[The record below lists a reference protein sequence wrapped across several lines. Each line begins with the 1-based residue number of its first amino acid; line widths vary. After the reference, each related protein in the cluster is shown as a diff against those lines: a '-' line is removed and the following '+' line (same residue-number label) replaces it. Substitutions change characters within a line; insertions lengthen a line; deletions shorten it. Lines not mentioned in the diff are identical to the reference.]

1 MSFPASLPTR
11 VVKGRFVTPRGRAAQ
26 GTVRI
31 VLNNFMQGP
40 ADDLFVTAYDET
52 IPLDSNGAFS
62 VRLPATDAPGW
73 TPSSYKIVVT
83 ITNAERPDHLEGID
97 RIGPNWRPADQVLR
111 HTLSI
116 PHSETGPI
124 DLADVANIPA
134 PIPGQSYIVAASKG
148 SPGGVATLDENGKVP
163 SSQLPPASGGG
174 GGGGP
179 VSWNDVQDKPTSFPA
194 RSIVHV
200 QSQPSTSWD
209 VVHSFG
215 REPNVV
221 IVIDGESVMAD
232 VKYPTPTT
240 VAINFGAPQTGKALL
255 T

>member
-1 MSFPASLPTR
+1 MSFPASLATR
-11 VVKGRFVTPRGRAAQ
+11 TVKGRFITFQGKAAE

-31 VLNNFMQGP
+31 VLNDFMQGP
-40 ADDLFVTAYDET
+40 SDDLFVAPFDRTF
-52 IPLDSNGAFS
+52 PLDRLGGFS
-62 VRLPATDAPGW
+62 VELPATDAPDW
-73 TPSSYKIVVT
+73 THSSYKVTVT
-83 ITNAERPDHLEGID
+83 ITNDDRHGRVERAD
-97 RIGPNWRPADQVLR
+97 WMRPSEKVLR
-111 HTLSI
+111 HTLSV

-124 DLADVANIPA
+124 DLADVANIPR

-148 SPGGVATLDENGKVP
+148 SPGGVASLDENGKVP

-179 VSWNDVQDKPTSFPA
+179 VSWNDVQDKPTSFPGP
-194 RSIVHV
+194 SVLHV
-200 QSQPSTSWD
+200 QSQPSTSWGI
-209 VVHSFG
+209 VHNFG

-221 IVIDGESVMAD
+221 IVIDGEKVMAD
-232 VKYPTPTT
+232 VKYPTETT